1 MWNRFSEAWC
11 KAMHNKPMW
20 PINGKYV
27 CSQCLR
33 EHSVTWEGLPRPAE
47 YADPALR
54 TATAAH
60 HAMPAPS
67 VSMDVCA

>member
-11 KAMHNKPMW
+11 KAMHDKAMW

-27 CSQCLR
+27 CGQCLR
-33 EHSVTWEGLPRPAE
+33 EHTVTWEGLPQAAE

-54 TATAAH
+54 AAAVR
-60 HAMPAPS
+60 HALPTSS

>member
-1 MWNRFSEAWC
+1 MLNRISKAWC
-11 KAMHNKPMW
+11 KAMHNKAMW

-27 CSQCLR
+27 CSECLR
-33 EHSVTWEGLPRPAE
+33 EYTVTWEGLPRAAE

-54 TATAAH
+54 AVQVK
-60 HAMPAPS
+60 HALPAPS